1 MSIKEFIC
9 WMSIASLA
17 VFVFFLGLNSFNMSL
32 YVSLIT
38 LKIIMFLWIIFSI
51 IAIVVKL
58 TEILNRR

>member
-17 VFVFFLGLNSFNMSL
+17 VFVFFLGLNSFNISL

-51 IAIVVKL
+51 LAIVVKL

>member
-51 IAIVVKL
+51 LAIVVKL
-58 TEILNRR
+58 TEFLNRR

>member
-1 MSIKEFIC
+1 MNIKEFIC

-17 VFVFFLGLNSFNMSL
+17 VFVFFLGLNSFSLSL
-32 YVSLIT
+32 YESLIT

-58 TEILNRR
+58 TEIFNRR